1 MISLT
6 FTVDNLTSVLQVF
19 NTIQIRR
26 YIGAGTPNTE
36 VTDLVALSE
45 YTTVSGHDVV
55 NGRNGVSDVLL
66 RPDFSQY
73 YLTDYNGESE
83 DWYISRY
90 YNSTTDSYSGWSAPI
105 LGEPGDLY
113 YDPVFPPEIE
123 YGSADKLII
132 DRIRLL
138 IGDPIGLRRE
148 YGEDALSSIHSDG
161 KVYQL
166 DEKGWPAFVTMGG
179 KSFTSTT
186 NPNVNGYMFLK
197 FTEFIDEVCTT
208 CSGMINLCGVEIEK
222 EIINGVDIWYY
233 TFLKSNREIMEVYDS
248 CPIPAGLNI
257 TNVTTEAYILQSSID
272 LVRAQ
277 LLNDAIEDGASISDE
292 GSKYNPEGG
301 LKIRKELLDNL
312 EDKLKDVVKSLI
324 LLGISGVLLD

>member
-6 FTVDNLTSVLQVF
+6 FTVDNLTTVLQVF

-26 YIGAGTPNTE
+26 YIGTDTPSADVTE
-36 VTDLVALSE
+36 LIALSE
-45 YTTVSGHDVV
+45 YTTISGFDVI
-55 NGRNGVSDVLL
+55 NNRDSVSDILL
-66 RPDFSQY
+66 RSDFSQY
-73 YLTDYNGESE
+73 YFTDYNGESE

-90 YNSTTDSYSGWSAPI
+90 FNSTTGSYSGWSAPV

-123 YGSADKLII
+123 YGSADQLII

-148 YGEDALSSIHSDG
+148 YGEEALSSVHSDG

-179 KSFTSTT
+179 KPFNDTA

-197 FTEFIDEVCTT
+197 FTEYIDEVCIT
-208 CSGMINLCGVEIEK
+208 CSGILNLCGEVVNK
-222 EIINGVDIWYY
+222 EIVNGVDIWYY
-233 TFLKSNREIMEVYDS
+233 TFLKSDREIMEAYDS
-248 CPIPAGLNI
+248 CPIPAGLSNV
-257 TNVTTEAYILQSSID
+257 NVTTESYILQTSID
-272 LVRAQ
+272 LVRSQ
-277 LLNDAIEDGASISDE
+277 LLNDASEDGASISDE
-292 GSKYNPEGG
+292 GSKYDPESG

-312 EDKLKDVVKSLI
+312 EDKLEKVIKSLV
-324 LLGISGVLLD
+324 LLGISGVLID